1 MKIIIRL
8 VGYSEMINNEKHV
21 YEYKCMVKTIFNFEI
36 LKIIFNKYNDIISS
50 YELNDCTLTCN
61 SKNLKKD
68 CLLDN
73 NTTNRVFIFTGNTE
87 IKNKLVHIF
96 KSYGYKVLINN
107 IITEISD
114 NSDTDSTTSTDII
127 NDFIKIKNT
136 EEYNDDNDEYNNEYN
151 DDDDD
156 DDKYEKNK
164 NEEEYEKNK
173 EDNDD
178 KDNDEKKVEKVEN
191 MNFKQNLDI
200 FKDEDFLT
208 LIKIY
213 KNRGYLFNDF
223 YKYINSA
230 EIINFNK
237 TINESELTDNIN
249 FIKNLNLNFSD
260 ESIKNALEKTG
271 NHINLALRYLLFF

>member
-8 VGYSEMINNEKHV
+8 VGYSEMINNEKYV
-21 YEYKCMVKTIFNFEI
+21 YEYKCIVKTIFNFEI
-36 LKIIFNKYNDIISS
+36 LKIIFNKYNEIISS
-50 YELNDCTLTCN
+50 QELNDCTLTCN

-73 NTTNRVFIFTGNTE
+73 NITNRVFIFTGNTE
-87 IKNKLVHIF
+87 IKNKLICIF
-96 KSYGYKVLINN
+96 KLYGYKILLNN
-107 IITEISD
+107 MIKEVSD
-114 NSDTDSTTSTDII
+114 NSDTDSTISID
-127 NDFIKIKNT
+127 NFL
-136 EEYNDDNDEYNNEYN
+136 ENDEIEI
-151 DDDDD
+151 
-156 DDKYEKNK
+156 NK
-164 NEEEYEKNK
+164 LE
-173 EDNDD
+173 
-178 KDNDEKKVEKVEN
+178 NDEIEINKLEN
-191 MNFKQNLDI
+191 DEIEINKLENDEIEINKLEDIKQNLDI

-237 TINESELTDNIN
+237 IINETELNDNIN

-260 ESIKNALEKTG
+260 ENIKTALEKTS
-271 NHINLALRYLLFF
+271 NHINLAIRYLLFNI